1 MRISRGLYSVALADC
16 DGDGH
21 LDVVSAKEAVIVI
34 LRGDGLGGLSKETD
48 FAAGAPAADV
58 AVGDFNGD
66 GKPDLVA
73 AGYASNTADV
83 LLNGAPAVPVIG
95 YLSPTRGHRGATI
108 KLSGWH
114 FGAAR
119 GRSLVRFGSRSVTD
133 YVSWSDTRIMVRV
146 PWGTAGGAVKVTVK
160 TAAGT
165 SAAKGFKRL

>member
-1 MRISRGLYSVALADC
+1 VRSLPSLYASAVLVLLVVAA
-16 DGDGH
+16 
-21 LDVVSAKEAVIVI
+21 
-34 LRGDGLGGLSKETD
+34 
-48 FAAGAPAADV
+48 AAGAAPAGALSFGAAAHYPTGRGPAAV

-66 GKPDLVA
+66 GRPDLVA
-73 AGYASNTADV
+73 AGYASNTVDV

-95 YLSPTRGHRGATI
+95 SLSPTRGHRGATI

-119 GRSLVRFGSRSVTD
+119 GRSLVRFGSRSATD
-133 YVSWSDTRIMVRV
+133 YVSWSDTRIIARV